1 MIKWIPRS
9 AYKYRVR
16 YHSSCGPAAF
26 SIYPANPEWP
36 GNVHAIYEP
45 HVASLYH
52 ITTTRGPDGTYIA
65 FLSKQD
71 NVAKALSNPSPLS
84 SEPRSSRSAAM
95 LSLLEATEQRIHEM
109 LVKSNPMRDN
119 HGKKNS
125 NTVST
130 PDSKVTRTPTN
141 DEVSIDYGEKPKEK
155 GFMTPWK
162 KHMRVES
169 AYARKVCN

>member
-1 MIKWIPRS
+1 MPARTLS
-9 AYKYRVR
+9 SDASTL
-16 YHSSCGPAAF
+16 HSISQ
-26 SIYPANPEWP
+26 SISQSEHLDPEIRLQIQS
-36 GNVHAIYEP
+36 NIHAIYEP
-45 HVASLYH
+45 SVASLYH
-52 ITTTRGPDGTYIA
+52 ITTSRGPDGTYIA

-71 NVAKALSNPSPLS
+71 NVAKALLNPSLLA
-84 SEPRSSRSAAM
+84 SEPRSSRNAAM

-119 HGKKNS
+119 HGKKSS

-130 PDSKVTRTPTN
+130 PDTKVTRTPTS

-155 GFMTPWK
+155 GFPWK
-162 KHMRVES
+162 KHIRVES

>member
-1 MIKWIPRS
+1 ML
-9 AYKYRVR
+9 
-16 YHSSCGPAAF
+16 
-26 SIYPANPEWP
+26 
-36 GNVHAIYEP
+36 GNIHAIYEP
-45 HVASLYH
+45 SVAPLYH

-109 LVKSNPMRDN
+109 LVKSNPMREN
-119 HGKKNS
+119 HSKKSS

-130 PDSKVTRTPTN
+130 PDSKVTRMSTS

-155 GFMTPWK
+155 GFIPPWK

-169 AYARKVCN
+169 AYARKAYN